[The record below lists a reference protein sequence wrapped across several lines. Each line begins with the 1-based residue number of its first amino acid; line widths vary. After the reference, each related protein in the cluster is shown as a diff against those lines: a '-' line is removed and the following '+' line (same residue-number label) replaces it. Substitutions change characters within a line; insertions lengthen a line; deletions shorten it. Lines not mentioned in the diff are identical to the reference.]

1 MRAWMLDDFGLE
13 NLNLHE
19 IPTPQPAAGEL
30 LIKVSAVSL
39 NYRDKALVDG
49 IYAPEKMPK
58 GLIPVADSAGV
69 VAAVGPGVTKY
80 QVGDR
85 VTSHFYST
93 WHDGPWLNEYA
104 DFQTGGPL
112 NGGLAEYQI
121 LGEDNVVPTPRNL
134 TDLEASTLPIAA
146 LTPWFVL
153 REYRKVKPG
162 DSVLIQGTGG
172 VSIFAIQLASALGAR
187 VIVTSSSDEKLLRAR
202 ELGAT
207 DTINYRTTPDWA
219 EAVLK
224 MTDGLGVD
232 VVLDVVGGDG
242 LRDSVRA
249 TKGNGLVAVIGFLQG
264 QSTTL
269 DLMDVIW
276 HQAQIQGIAVGH
288 LRAFRDLVTFLD
300 EHTIHPVID
309 TVYPFEE
316 AHAAYDQLARGAF
329 GKIVIQVS

>member
-1 MRAWMLDDFGLE
+1 MRAWTLDEFGLE
-13 NLNLHE
+13 NLNLRE
-19 IPTPQPAAGEL
+19 VPTPTPGPHEL
-30 LIKVSAVSL
+30 LVKVSAVSL

-58 GLIPVADSAGV
+58 GLIPVADSAGI
-69 VAAVGPGVTKY
+69 VAAVGEGVTKY
-80 QVGDR
+80 RVGDR

-93 WHDGPWLNEYA
+93 WHDGPWLPEYA

-121 LGEDNVVPTPRNL
+121 LGEDNVVPTPSNM
-134 TDLEASTLPIAA
+134 TDAEASTLPIAA

-153 REYRKVKPG
+153 REYRNLKAG
-162 DSVLIQGTGG
+162 DSVLVQGTGG

-187 VIVTSSSDEKLLRAR
+187 VIVTSSSDEKLVQAK

-219 EAVLK
+219 GAVLEL
-224 MTDGLGVD
+224 TEGQGVD
-232 VVLDVVGGDG
+232 VVLDVVGGEA

-249 TKGNGLVAVIGFLQG
+249 AKGNGLVAVIGFLEG
-264 QSTTL
+264 QTASI

-276 HQAQIQGIAVGH
+276 HQTHIQGIAVGH
-288 LRAFRDLVTFLD
+288 LRSFRELVRFLD
-300 EHTIHPVID
+300 EHTIQPVVD
-309 TVYPFEE
+309 STFAFED
-316 AHAAYDQLARGAF
+316 APRAYEKLAKGAF
-329 GKIVIQVS
+329 GKIVINIA

>member
-1 MRAWMLDDFGLE
+1 MRAWTLDEFGLE
-13 NLNLHE
+13 NLNLRE
-19 IPTPQPAAGEL
+19 VPTPTPGPHEL
-30 LIKVSAVSL
+30 LVKVSAVSL

-69 VAAVGPGVTKY
+69 VAAVGEGVTKY

-93 WHDGPWLNEYA
+93 WHDGPWLPEYA
-104 DFQTGGPL
+104 DFQMGGPL

-121 LGEDNVVPTPRNL
+121 LGEDNVVPTPSNIS
-134 TDLEASTLPIAA
+134 DAEASTLPIAA

-153 REYRKVKPG
+153 HEYRNLKAG
-162 DSVLIQGTGG
+162 DSVLVQGTGG

-187 VIVTSSSDEKLLRAR
+187 VIVTSSSDEKLVRAK

-219 EAVLK
+219 GAVLEL
-224 MTDGLGVD
+224 TDGQGVD

-249 TKGNGLVAVIGFLQG
+249 AKGNGLVAVIGFLEG
-264 QSTTL
+264 QTSNI

-276 HQAQIQGIAVGH
+276 HQTHIQGIAVGH
-288 LRAFRDLVTFLD
+288 LRSFHELVKFLD
-300 EHTIHPVID
+300 ENTIQPVVD
-309 TVYPFEE
+309 STFAFED
-316 AHAAYDQLARGAF
+316 AHRAYEKLAKGAF
-329 GKIVIQVS
+329 GKIVISIG

>member
-1 MRAWMLDDFGLE
+1 M
-13 NLNLHE
+13 
-19 IPTPQPAAGEL
+19 
-30 LIKVSAVSL
+30 KVSAVSL

-69 VAAVGPGVTKY
+69 VAAVGEGVTKY
-80 QVGDR
+80 HVGDR

-93 WHDGPWLNEYA
+93 WHDGPWLPKYA

-121 LGEDNVVPTPRNL
+121 LGEDNVVPTPSNM
-134 TDLEASTLPIAA
+134 TDAEASTLPIAA
-146 LTPWFVL
+146 LTPWFAL
-153 REYRKVKPG
+153 REIRGLKAG
-162 DSVLIQGTGG
+162 DSVLVQGTGG
-172 VSIFAIQLASALGAR
+172 VSIFAIQLAAALGAR

-219 EAVLK
+219 AAVLEL
-224 MTDGLGVD
+224 TDGQGVD

-249 TKGNGLVAVIGFLQG
+249 AKGNGMVAVIGFLEG
-264 QSTTL
+264 QTANL

-276 HQAQIQGIAVGH
+276 NQTHIQGIAVGH
-288 LRAFRDLVTFLD
+288 LRSFHDLVRFLD
-300 EHTIHPVID
+300 HHTIQPVID
-309 TVYPFEE
+309 STFTFEE
-316 AHAAYDQLARGAF
+316 AHRAYAKLAEGAF
-329 GKIVIQVS
+329 GKIVINIA